1 VRTRSRRARATA
13 CALAAALIGGAGGC
27 RQGDAPAPLLVFAA
41 ASTTEAL
48 TEIAPLFT
56 ARTGIQVAFAFGG
69 SSDLARQLK
78 SGAPADVFLSADQAR
93 MDELERVGL
102 VQPGTRRTL
111 LANEL
116 AVVVA
121 ADLAAPVTKADDL
134 LAVRR
139 LALADPAQVPAG
151 IYAQQWLLAQGL
163 WAALSPRVLPAQ
175 DVRAALA
182 AVEPGAADAA
192 IVYRTD
198 AAIARSARL
207 AFTVPATSGP
217 PIRYPA
223 AALTGSRRPAAA
235 ADFVAFLASEPARA
249 VFARRGFITTP

>member
-1 VRTRSRRARATA
+1 MSTRSRRARATA
-13 CALAAALIGGAGGC
+13 LALAVALIGCTGGC
-27 RQGDAPAPLLVFAA
+27 RHGDAPAPLLVFAA

-48 TEIAPLFT
+48 TEIGPLFT
-56 ARTGIQVAFAFGG
+56 AKTGIEVAFSFGG

-121 ADLAAPVTKADDL
+121 ADLAAAATKPDDL

-139 LALADPAQVPAG
+139 LAMADPAQAPAG
-151 IYAQQWLLAQGL
+151 IYAKQWLLAQGL

-182 AVEPGAADAA
+182 AVEAGSADAA

-198 AAIARSARL
+198 LRAASKARL
-207 AFTVPATSGP
+207 AFAVPEEEGP
-217 PIRYPA
+217 AIVYPVARLA
-223 AALTGSRRPAAA
+223 ASKHCRE
-235 ADFVAFLASEPARA
+235 ADAFVAFLAGERAGA
-249 VFARRGFITTP
+249 VFRDHGFSVL